1 MLPPLG
7 MGRIISLSHEPGA
20 LTGYFAPAQQV
31 TEALTKQVIRSSRW
45 RRWKPKEIS
54 ASVRSGFRQA
64 SEIRSTTSLHSG
76 EGEVPVRHMARYIT
90 TPYAQKRDLPHT
102 GYQTIV
108 YQTGEE
114 LMDLKRFSGLTIIED
129 TVIIASLR
137 EEEPDRVGSLLRDT
151 AYGTDGIIILG
162 RVWTAP
168 VSELDSFFDR
178 VVWINETPMIYEGK
192 KAIRP
197 DYGQMTF
204 GDM

>member
-7 MGRIISLSHEPGA
+7 MGRTISLSHKPGA

-45 RRWKPKEIS
+45 SRWKPKEIP
-54 ASVRSGFRQA
+54 ASFRSGFHQA
-64 SEIRSTTSLHSG
+64 SEIRNTTSLSG
-76 EGEVPVRHMARYIT
+76 EGEIPVRHTVRYIT
-90 TPYAQKRDLPHT
+90 TPYAQKRNLLQT

-108 YQTGEE
+108 HQTGEE

-129 TVIIASLR
+129 TVIIAGLK
-137 EEEPDRVGSLLRDT
+137 EEEPDRVGSLLRDI
-151 AYGTDGIIILG
+151 AYGTDGVIIIG

-168 VSELDSFFDR
+168 VSDLDSFFDR
-178 VVWINETPMIYEGK
+178 VVWINETPMIHEGK
-192 KAIRP
+192 KIIRP

-204 GDM
+204 GDV